1 MTAAA
6 PRLDLEQ
13 ARARLRELGYLQ
25 GRVER
30 FFLRRALEGRG
41 GLVLPAVAAGA
52 VCAAL
57 ASVSAVEAS
66 DGMFRGHFS
75 AALVLL
81 AHLSAANLLPAA
93 LVGWIAARSAHR
105 SRSPAVAAT
114 AFGLACAA
122 MVFLLFAA
130 GHYSLAGRPSAAAL
144 PWAALS
150 FAAAFL
156 LGVIAR
162 SAFLALAYARSGA
175 LPGARPRRAAGIA
188 VALVLLALGALLL
201 PSPPP
206 AESPA
211 APLPSPRP
219 VPLLVLAVDGLA
231 LDEESGTP
239 EVAAIRS
246 LLEQGAAGWWPAP
259 HKSPPEL
266 WTDLATGVSA
276 DRHGVRA
283 LARVRPDGSPL
294 GVRPPLGTRWY
305 LQGLGPAAALVA
317 SEPVSA
323 TERRA
328 LAFWE
333 VSASAGL
340 SSAAVGWWASG
351 QWPGALVV
359 DNRELLLGAGDGLAV
374 DARATALLESAG
386 SRSVATVYLPG
397 ADILRGQPESR
408 RLVLQRFLSLL
419 SEKIPRAA
427 AGELVLVV
435 LAAESHPL
443 PGALDRMVVFDGGAA
458 RTVRIRPEDVAP
470 SLLARAG
477 VPFAQDLPGRP
488 AASLFAPGSLE
499 TVTVAT
505 YGPRVATQSR
515 SAAATDRE
523 YLERLKSLG
532 YLN

>member
-1 MTAAA
+1 VTAPD
-6 PRLDLEQ
+6 PRLDLEE

-41 GLVLPAVAAGA
+41 GLVFPAVAAA
-52 VCAAL
+52 AICAAL
-57 ASVSAVEAS
+57 ASVAAAEAS
-66 DGMFRGHFS
+66 DGVFRGHLP

-93 LVGWIAARSAHR
+93 LLGWIASRLAQR
-105 SRSPAVAAT
+105 SRAPGVAAT
-114 AFGLACAA
+114 AAGLACAA
-122 MVFLLFAA
+122 AVFLLFAA
-130 GHYSLAGRPSAAAL
+130 GHYGLGGRPSAAAL

-150 FAAAFL
+150 FAGAFL
-156 LGVIAR
+156 LGIIAR
-162 SAFLALAYARSGA
+162 SAFLALAYARTGA
-175 LPGARPRRAAGIA
+175 LPGARPHRAAGLA
-188 VALVLLALGALLL
+188 LALVVLALGALLL

-206 AESPA
+206 AVSPP

-219 VPLLVLAVDGLA
+219 VPLLVLAVDGLP
-231 LDEESGTP
+231 LDDPAEGADVS
-239 EVAAIRS
+239 AIRS
-246 LLEQGAAGWWPAP
+246 LLETGSTGWWPAAE
-259 HKSPPEL
+259 KSPPEL

-276 DRHGVRA
+276 ERHGVRA
-283 LARVRPDGSPL
+283 LARVRPAGSPL

-305 LQGLGPAAALVA
+305 LQGLGPAVGLVA

-323 TERRA
+323 AERRS

-351 QWPGALVV
+351 QWPGAFIV
-359 DNRELLLGAGDGLAV
+359 DNRDLLLAAGDGLAV
-374 DARATALLESAG
+374 DGRAIAMLEGAG
-386 SRSVATVYLPG
+386 RRSVATVYLPA
-397 ADILRGQPESR
+397 ADILRGQGDRR
-408 RLVLQRFLSLL
+408 RLALERLRSFL
-419 SEKIPRAA
+419 SEKIVRAA
-427 AGELVLVV
+427 SGEIVLVV
-435 LAAESHPL
+435 LCADSHPA
-443 PGALDRMVVFDGGAA
+443 PGALGRMVVFDRGTA
-458 RTVRIRPEDVAP
+458 RTMRIRPEDVAP

-477 VPFAQDLPGRP
+477 VPPARDLPGRP
-488 AASLFAPGSLE
+488 APPLFAPGSLE

-505 YGPRVATQSR
+505 YGPRVAPDPGT
-515 SAAATDRE
+515 AAATDRE

>member
-1 MTAAA
+1 VG
-6 PRLDLEQ
+6 LED

-41 GLVLPAVAAGA
+41 GLVFPAVAAGA

-57 ASVSAVEAS
+57 ASVAAAEAS
-66 DGMFRGHFS
+66 DGVFRGHLS
-75 AALVLL
+75 AALILL
-81 AHLSAANLLPAA
+81 AHLSAANLFPAA
-93 LVGWIAARSAHR
+93 LLGWIAAVLAQR
-105 SRSPAVAAT
+105 SRSPGAA
-114 AFGLACAA
+114 AAAAGVACAA
-122 MVFLLFAA
+122 AVFLLFAA
-130 GHYSLAGRPSAAAL
+130 GHYSLGGRPSAAAL

-156 LGVIAR
+156 VGIIAR
-162 SAFLALAYARSGA
+162 SAFLALAYARTGA
-175 LPGARPRRAAGIA
+175 LPGARPRRAAGLA
-188 VALVLLALGALLL
+188 LALVVLALGALLL

-206 AESPA
+206 AVSPP

-231 LDEESGTP
+231 LDDPAQRADVS
-239 EVAAIRS
+239 AIRS
-246 LLEQGAAGWWPAP
+246 LLEAGSTGWWPAAE
-259 HKSPPEL
+259 KSPPEL

-276 DRHGVRA
+276 ERHGVRA
-283 LARVRPDGSPL
+283 LARVRPAGSPL

-305 LQGLGPAAALVA
+305 LQGLGPAAGLVA

-323 TERRA
+323 AERRA

-333 VSASAGL
+333 VAASAGL

-359 DNRELLLGAGDGLAV
+359 DNRELLLAAGDGLAV
-374 DARATALLESAG
+374 DARAMELLDGAG
-386 SRSVATVYLPG
+386 RRAVATVYLPG
-397 ADILRGQPESR
+397 ADILRAQPDRR
-408 RLVLQRFLSLL
+408 RLALERVGSLL
-419 SEKIPRAA
+419 TEKIARAA
-427 AGELVLVV
+427 AGDLVLVV
-435 LAAESHPL
+435 LCAESHPL
-443 PGALDRMVVFDGGAA
+443 PGALGRMVVFDRETA
-458 RTVRIRPEDVAP
+458 RTMRIRPEDVAP

-477 VPFAQDLPGRP
+477 VPAAQDLPGRP
-488 AASLFAPGSLE
+488 SPPLFAAGSLE
-499 TVTVAT
+499 TVTVPT
-505 YGPRVATQSR
+505 YGPRVAPDPR